1 MDSLTPLIIIAALIF
16 ANGLFVAAEFAI
28 VGAPRTAIYRRA
40 AAGSR
45 WARQVRHVLEH
56 PIRQDRFIATAQLGI
71 TFASLGLGMYGEHV
85 VATWI
90 AGALEDLGAARW
102 VAAHTVASGLAVAI
116 LTYFHIVFGEMV
128 PKSVALQQAERAALV
143 ITPPLRALTA
153 LLFPLVYVLNGL
165 GNLVLRL
172 AGIRRQIVTAD
183 RYYTPEELDFVVR
196 ESQEGGALRAEAGR
210 MLRELLEFGELT
222 AGEVMVPRVRVAGI
236 PVGTTPDELREIMR
250 ASRHTRYPIY
260 EADLDH
266 IIGTMHLKD
275 LVRVLRSGES
285 IRAGHARPVP
295 LVPETAPLDR
305 LLATLTAARTQMAVV
320 IDEHGGTAGLIT
332 LEDLFEEVIG
342 EIEETPGG
350 EPRLHREADGRIH
363 VHGVVRIGELGDFL
377 ERELEHEEVD
387 SVGGLILTLL
397 GRPPVPGDTVVYEG
411 LRFEV
416 TEVAGHGVEEC
427 VVTET

>member
-1 MDSLTPLIIIAALIF
+1 MMDSLTPLAIIAALIC

-28 VGAPRTAIYRRA
+28 VGAPRTAIDRRA

-45 WARQVRHVLEH
+45 WARLVLHVLEH
-56 PIRQDRFIATAQLGI
+56 PIRQDRFIATAQVGI
-71 TFASLGLGMYGEHV
+71 TLASLGLGMYGEHV
-85 VATWI
+85 VAAWI
-90 AGALEDLGAARW
+90 AGGLEGLGAARW
-102 VAAHTVASGLAVAI
+102 VAAHTLASGLAVAI

-128 PKSVALQQAERAALV
+128 PKSIALQQAERAALV
-143 ITPPLRALTA
+143 ITLPLRALTA
-153 LLFPLVYVLNGL
+153 LLFPLVYALNGL

-172 AGIRRQIVTAD
+172 GGIRRQIATD
-183 RYYTPEELDFVVR
+183 RYYTPEELEFVVR

-222 AGEVMVPRVRVAGI
+222 AGEVMVPRVRVSGI
-236 PVGTTPDELREIMR
+236 PVGTTPQELRGIMR
-250 ASRHTRYPIY
+250 ESRHTRYPVY
-260 EADLDH
+260 EEDLDH
-266 IIGTMHLKD
+266 ILGTMHLKD
-275 LVRVLRSGES
+275 LVRVLLAGEA
-285 IRAGHARPVP
+285 IRAEHARPVP

-305 LLATLTAARTQMAVV
+305 LLATLSATRTQMAVV
-320 IDEHGGTAGLIT
+320 IDEHGGTAGLVT

-350 EPRLHREADGRIH
+350 EPRLHREPDGRIR

-397 GRPPVPGDTVVYEG
+397 GRPPVPGDTVDYEG

-427 VVTET
+427 LVTDT